1 MTTLT
6 MKDTMDYAQAT
17 VENVLRDIQKEIM
30 VLADIYD
37 SKDLFG
43 IAYKKYS
50 DKIIDIIDEYI
61 EK

>member
-1 MTTLT
+1 MTT
-6 MKDTMDYAQAT
+6 MKETMDYAQAT

-30 VLADIYD
+30 VLANIYD
-37 SKDLFG
+37 SRDLFG